1 MSLSLPDLRDRAKR
15 WFPGRPRTRHRVRVG
30 LAPGR
35 IVLAEYRGGLKP
47 ALARAEAM
55 FVQPRPDAARW
66 RAAVDTLSSA
76 LAQSDTG
83 SSPVLTVILSS
94 QLVRYAVLPWNA
106 GLKSE
111 DEWLAYA
118 RHRMQQVHGAAIE
131 DWDFRVCATAPH
143 GPRLV
148 SATDSALLGALEAA
162 AVGAGGTLES
172 VQPYLM
178 AAFNHAGPLP
188 GDASFWLVLEE
199 PGRLTLALIQD
210 GSWRSVRSRRVD
222 ARWREELPAILE
234 RESAALG
241 LEQPC
246 TEVAL
251 HAETLPEDGAAGG
264 LRLRDLVAAAGEDRR
279 TLAMVLQ

>member
-1 MSLSLPDLRDRAKR
+1 MSLSLPELRSRAKH
-15 WFPGRPRTRHRVRVG
+15 WFPGRLRTRHRIRVG
-30 LAPGR
+30 LAPER
-35 IVLAEYRGGLKP
+35 IVLAGYSGGLRP
-47 ALARAEAM
+47 ALARAEA
-55 FVQPRPDAARW
+55 VAIEPRAGSARW
-66 RAAVDTLSSA
+66 QAAVDALPA
-76 LAQSDTG
+76 LLAQPGCS
-83 SSPVLTVILSS
+83 VTVILSS

-106 GLKSE
+106 ALKGE
-111 DEWLAYA
+111 DDWLAYA
-118 RHRMQQVHGAAIE
+118 RHRLQAVHGGTIE

-148 SATDSALLGALEAA
+148 SATDRALLEALEAA
-162 AVGAGGTLES
+162 VAATGGRLES

-178 AAFNHAGPLP
+178 AAFNRAAPLP
-188 GDASFWLVLEE
+188 GDASFWLVIEE
-199 PGRLTLALIQD
+199 PGRLTLALVQD

-222 ARWREELPAILE
+222 ARWRHELPAILE

-251 HAETLPEDGAAGG
+251 HAEALPEDGSAVE
-264 LRLRDLVAAAGEDRR
+264 LRLRDLVAAAGEERR

>member
-1 MSLSLPDLRDRAKR
+1 MSLSWPELRDSAKR
-15 WFPGRPRTRHRVRVG
+15 WFPGRPRPRHRIRVG
-30 LAPGR
+30 LAPER
-35 IVLAEYRGGLKP
+35 IVLAGYSGGMRP
-47 ALARAEAM
+47 SLARAEALC
-55 FVQPRPDAARW
+55 VEPRAGAARW
-66 RAAVDTLSSA
+66 QAAVDALPA
-76 LAQSDTG
+76 LLAQPGCS
-83 SSPVLTVILSS
+83 VTVILSS

-106 GLKSE
+106 ALKGE

-118 RHRMQQVHGAAIE
+118 RHRLQSVHGAAIE

-148 SATDSALLGALEAA
+148 SATDRALLDALEAA
-162 AVGAGGTLES
+162 VGAAGGTLES

-178 AAFNHAGPLP
+178 AAFNRAAPIP
-188 GDASFWLVLEE
+188 GDTSFWLVIEE

-222 ARWREELPAILE
+222 ARWRHELPAILE

-251 HAETLPEDGAAGG
+251 HAEALPEDGSAVE
-264 LRLRDLVAAAGEDRR
+264 LRLRDLVAAAGEERR